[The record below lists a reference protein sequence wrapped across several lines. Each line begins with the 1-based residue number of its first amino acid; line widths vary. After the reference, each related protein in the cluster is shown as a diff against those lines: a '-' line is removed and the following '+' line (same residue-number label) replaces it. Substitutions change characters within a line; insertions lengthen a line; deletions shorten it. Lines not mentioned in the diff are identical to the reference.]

1 METLPKHRKTE
12 IAAIRAVMRG
22 DLEKAKSLTER
33 AKKES
38 EKFYRYHDQ
47 IGKYLIKSTGTDI
60 ETVGKIIAAKNNT
73 VTLHPV
79 EHKLVSKMEFHIGG
93 FMANCSNNDDQEY
106 SFKVDETN
114 EYELTITESMLKNGY
129 SFSDKPMYFFDY
141 NF

>member
-12 IAAIRAVMRG
+12 IAAIKAAMSG
-22 DLEKAKSLTER
+22 NLEKSKSLVER

-38 EKFYRYHDQ
+38 EKFYKYQNQ
-47 IGKYLIKSTGTDI
+47 IGKYLIRRTGSDI
-60 ETVGKIIAAKNNT
+60 NTVGKVIAAINNT
-73 VTLHPV
+73 LTLHSV

-106 SFKVDETN
+106 SFNVDESK
-114 EYELTITESMLKNGY
+114 EFEITITKSMLKNQY
-129 SFSDKPMYFFDY
+129 SFSDVPRHFYDY

>member
-1 METLPKHRKTE
+1 MNKT
-12 IAAIRAVMRG
+12 
-22 DLEKAKSLTER
+22 SQ
-33 AKKES
+33 
-38 EKFYRYHDQ
+38 YQNQ
-47 IGKYLIKSTGTDI
+47 IGKYLIKITGSDV

-73 VTLHPV
+73 VSLHPV

-114 EYELTITESMLKNGY
+114 EYELTITKSMLKNGY
-129 SFSDKPMYFFDY
+129 YFSDKPQHFFDY

>member
-1 METLPKHRKTE
+1 METLQKHRKTE
-12 IAAIRAVMRG
+12 IAAIRAAMSG
-22 DLEKAKSLTER
+22 NLEKAKSLTER

-106 SFKVDETN
+106 SFNVDESK
-114 EYELTITESMLKNGY
+114 EFEITITKSMLKNGY
-129 SFSDKPMYFFDY
+129 SFSEKPMYFFDY
-141 NF
+141 KF